1 MFDSLYFAREFL
13 QSMVFFFQNK
23 QLLVDIKNTTFTIQI
38 KNFF

>member
-1 MFDSLYFAREFL
+1 MFDSLYFTREFF

-38 KNFF
+38 KDFF